1 MTAIDQ
7 TPDIKLESQRLADNL
22 LRRAAEFFRTH
33 EQRIYRRAAS
43 FFARLTV
50 MSVVEAFT
58 RPLRELE
65 RLAHARPAP
74 TVLKQAAHALATLCD
89 VTEISDEKRVFD
101 RNGAECLVH
110 ASPPPNA

>member
-7 TPDIKLESQRLADNL
+7 TPYIKLESQRLADNL

-65 RLAHARPAP
+65 RLAHAGDLSGARALLTDVRQKFPRVQSAFSQLVQTPP
-74 TVLKQAAHALATLCD
+74 TAH
-89 VTEISDEKRVFD
+89 S
-101 RNGAECLVH
+101 
-110 ASPPPNA
+110 

>member
-33 EQRIYRRAAS
+33 EQRIHRRAAS

-65 RLAHARPAP
+65 RLAHAGDLSGARALLTDVRQKFPRVQSAFSQLVQTPP
-74 TVLKQAAHALATLCD
+74 TAH
-89 VTEISDEKRVFD
+89 S
-101 RNGAECLVH
+101 
-110 ASPPPNA
+110 